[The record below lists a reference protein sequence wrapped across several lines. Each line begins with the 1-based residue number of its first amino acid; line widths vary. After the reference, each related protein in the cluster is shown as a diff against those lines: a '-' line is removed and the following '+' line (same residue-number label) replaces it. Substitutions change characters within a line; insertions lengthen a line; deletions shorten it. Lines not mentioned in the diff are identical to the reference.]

1 MSGAERSL
9 GSDLAGGTEE
19 FKTMP
24 IPTNEDEQK
33 RLAEK
38 LAKLKVNGVSDDN
51 LKTIAALTQMEWD
64 QLQDTE
70 LYKEAFDKAKATAEV
85 LPVEVDISIKS
96 LEKQALTATMRNISS
111 GLCSPEFVLDAL
123 KYATKVR
130 QEERKMEQERK
141 TAFTANTQIVINLSD
156 VLKKAI
162 EAQPIRERIIDFD
175 NESKSVTNG
184 LDTDRLMQA
193 ALGYNP
199 VNKEQRPKGREQ
211 LLQYA
216 TPSATPSAM
225 SNDTTDNKEPKEP
238 HGEPKEEQHSIVYPP
253 AYVNSYNPSINNPVP
268 RPKPSYRA
276 DDIVITDA
284 MLNDIDGTEGGAEG
298 GTEPSGADE
307 VLMRTFTDEEN

>member
-1 MSGAERSL
+1 
-9 GSDLAGGTEE
+9 
-19 FKTMP
+19 MP

-162 EAQPIRERIIDFD
+162 EAQPIRERIIEFD
-175 NESKSVTNG
+175 GESKSVTNG

-199 VNKEQRPKGREQ
+199 ANKESRPKGREQ
-211 LLQYA
+211 LMQPTASDNAITANA
-216 TPSATPSAM
+216 TPATQ
-225 SNDTTDNKEPKEP
+225 TEDNKGSK
-238 HGEPKEEQHSIVYPP
+238 IAYPP

-268 RPKPSYRA
+268 RPKPSYHA
-276 DDIVITDA
+276 EDIVITDA
-284 MLNDIDGTEGGAEG
+284 MLNDIDGTEAGTDMAEDILVRAFVDG
-298 GTEPSGADE
+298 ED
-307 VLMRTFTDEEN
+307 N

>member
-1 MSGAERSL
+1 
-9 GSDLAGGTEE
+9 
-19 FKTMP
+19 MP

-70 LYKEAFDKAKATAEV
+70 LYKEAFNKAKATAEV

-141 TAFTANTQIVINLSD
+141 TAFAANTQIVINLSD

-162 EAQPIRERIIDFD
+162 EAQPIRERIIEFD
-175 NESKSVTNG
+175 EESKSVTNG

-199 VNKEQRPKGREQ
+199 ANKEQRPKGREQ
-211 LLQYA
+211 LMQP
-216 TPSATPSAM
+216 T
-225 SNDTTDNKEPKEP
+225 SNSNANDKQEPKV
-238 HGEPKEEQHSIVYPP
+238 EPKAEPQDSKMAYPP

-268 RPKPSYRA
+268 RPKPSYHA
-276 DDIVITDA
+276 EDIVITDA
-284 MLNDIDGTEGGAEG
+284 MLNDIDEAGAGTEAEQ
-298 GTEPSGADE
+298 EARVEDILVRAFAE
-307 VLMRTFTDEEN
+307 KEDN

>member
-1 MSGAERSL
+1 
-9 GSDLAGGTEE
+9 
-19 FKTMP
+19 MP
-24 IPTNEDEQK
+24 IPTNEEEQK

-51 LKTIAALTQMEWD
+51 LKIIAALTQMEWD

-162 EAQPIRERIIDFD
+162 EAQPIRERIIEFD
-175 NESKSVTNG
+175 GESKSVTNG
-184 LDTDRLMQA
+184 LGTDRLMQA

-199 VNKEQRPKGREQ
+199 ANKESRPKGREQ
-211 LLQYA
+211 LMQPTA
-216 TPSATPSAM
+216 TANA
-225 SNDTTDNKEPKEP
+225 NGITDNRKVEPKA
-238 HGEPKEEQHSIVYPP
+238 EQQSIAYPP
-253 AYVNSYNPSINNPVP
+253 AYVNSYNPVP
-268 RPKPSYRA
+268 RPKPSYHA
-276 DDIVITDA
+276 EDIVITDA
-284 MLNDIDGTEGGAEG
+284 MLDDIDGTSGT
-298 GTEPSGADE
+298 GTEDSEGEAGVEDILVRAFVE
-307 VLMRTFTDEEN
+307 GEDN

>member
-1 MSGAERSL
+1 
-9 GSDLAGGTEE
+9 
-19 FKTMP
+19 MP

-162 EAQPIRERIIDFD
+162 EAQPIRERIIEFD
-175 NESKSVTNG
+175 GESKSVTNG

-199 VNKEQRPKGREQ
+199 ANKESRPKGREQ
-211 LLQYA
+211 LMQPNA
-216 TPSATPSAM
+216 
-225 SNDTTDNKEPKEP
+225 NDTNDINGKKELKEQPKAEP
-238 HGEPKEEQHSIVYPP
+238 QSISYPP

-268 RPKPSYRA
+268 RPKPSYHA
-276 DDIVITDA
+276 EDIVITDA
-284 MLNDIDGTEGGAEG
+284 MLDDIDGTGTGAGQDSEA
-298 GTEPSGADE
+298 EADSE
-307 VLMRTFTDEEN
+307 AEDILVRAFVDGEDN

>member
-1 MSGAERSL
+1 
-9 GSDLAGGTEE
+9 
-19 FKTMP
+19 MP

-162 EAQPIRERIIDFD
+162 EAQPIRERIIEFD
-175 NESKSVTNG
+175 SESKSVTNG

-199 VNKEQRPKGREQ
+199 ANKEQRPKDREQ
-211 LLQYA
+211 LMQPTA
-216 TPSATPSAM
+216 TANATA
-225 SNDTTDNKEPKEP
+225 NDKIEPKA
-238 HGEPKEEQHSIVYPP
+238 EQQQPQGIAYPP

-268 RPKPSYRA
+268 RPKPSYHA
-276 DDIVITDA
+276 EDIVITDA
-284 MLNDIDGTEGGAEG
+284 MLNDIDETGTSEAEGGAD
-298 GTEPSGADE
+298 AI
-307 VLMRTFTDEEN
+307 LMRAFVDMEEN

>member
-1 MSGAERSL
+1 
-9 GSDLAGGTEE
+9 
-19 FKTMP
+19 MP

-162 EAQPIRERIIDFD
+162 EAQPIRERIIEFD
-175 NESKSVTNG
+175 GESKSVTNG

-199 VNKEQRPKGREQ
+199 ANKESRPKGREQ
-211 LLQYA
+211 LMQPTA
-216 TPSATPSAM
+216 TATATANAKPE
-225 SNDTTDNKEPKEP
+225 DKKEP
-238 HGEPKEEQHSIVYPP
+238 QTASIAYPP

-268 RPKPSYRA
+268 RPKPSYHA
-276 DDIVITDA
+276 EDIVITDA
-284 MLNDIDGTEGGAEG
+284 MLDDIDGTS
-298 GTEPSGADE
+298 GTEQDPDMAEDILVRAFVDRE
-307 VLMRTFTDEEN
+307 DN

>member
-1 MSGAERSL
+1 
-9 GSDLAGGTEE
+9 
-19 FKTMP
+19 MP

-51 LKTIAALTQMEWD
+51 LKTIAALTQLEWD

-162 EAQPIRERIIDFD
+162 EAQPIRERIIEFD
-175 NESKSVTNG
+175 DESKSVTNG

-199 VNKEQRPKGREQ
+199 ANKESRPKGREQ
-211 LLQYA
+211 LMQPTANA
-216 TPSATPSAM
+216 TNSQS
-225 SNDTTDNKEPKEP
+225 TTQTEDNKEQKMA
-238 HGEPKEEQHSIVYPP
+238 YPP

-268 RPKPSYRA
+268 RPKPSYHA
-276 DDIVITDA
+276 EDIVITDA
-284 MLNDIDGTEGGAEG
+284 MLDDIDGTGTGA
-298 GTEPSGADE
+298 GTEDSEGEGEAEDILVRAFVDRE
-307 VLMRTFTDEEN
+307 DN

>member
-1 MSGAERSL
+1 
-9 GSDLAGGTEE
+9 
-19 FKTMP
+19 MP

-162 EAQPIRERIIDFD
+162 ETQPIREQIIEFD
-175 NESKSVTNG
+175 EESKSVTNG

-199 VNKEQRPKGREQ
+199 ANKEQRPKGREQ
-211 LLQYA
+211 LMQPTSTANA
-216 TPSATPSAM
+216 TATSQ
-225 SNDTTDNKEPKEP
+225 SQQEPKAEP
-238 HGEPKEEQHSIVYPP
+238 RIAYPP

-268 RPKPSYRA
+268 RPKPSYHA
-276 DDIVITDA
+276 EDIVITDA
-284 MLNDIDGTEGGAEG
+284 MLDDIDGAEQEVGVEDILVRAFVEG
-298 GTEPSGADE
+298 
-307 VLMRTFTDEEN
+307 EEN

>member
-1 MSGAERSL
+1 
-9 GSDLAGGTEE
+9 
-19 FKTMP
+19 MP

-162 EAQPIRERIIDFD
+162 EAQPIRERIIEFD
-175 NESKSVTNG
+175 GESKSVTNG

-199 VNKEQRPKGREQ
+199 ANKEPRPKDREQ
-211 LLQYA
+211 LMQPTSQA
-216 TPSATPSAM
+216 QQQQQQQGIS
-225 SNDTTDNKEPKEP
+225 
-238 HGEPKEEQHSIVYPP
+238 YPP

-268 RPKPSYRA
+268 RPKPSYHA
-276 DDIVITDA
+276 EDIVITDA
-284 MLNDIDGTEGGAEG
+284 MLNDIDGT
-298 GTEPSGADE
+298 GTEPEDDKADA
-307 VLMRTFTDEEN
+307 VLMRVFVDTEEN

>member
-1 MSGAERSL
+1 MPL
-9 GSDLAGGTEE
+9 PTKEE
-19 FKTMP
+19 
-24 IPTNEDEQK
+24 EQK

-38 LAKLKVNGVSDDN
+38 LSKLKVNGVSDDN
-51 LKTIAALTQMEWD
+51 LKTIAALTQLEWD
-64 QLQDTE
+64 QLQETD

-162 EAQPIRERIIDFD
+162 DAQPIRERIIDFESD
-175 NESKSVTNG
+175 SKSVTNG
-184 LDTDRLMQA
+184 LGTDMLMQA
-193 ALGYNP
+193 ALGHNP
-199 VNKEQRPKGREQ
+199 NDKEQRPKDREQ
-211 LLQYA
+211 LMQPA
-216 TPSATPSAM
+216 GQPNGTKDSSQM
-225 SNDTTDNKEPKEP
+225 
-238 HGEPKEEQHSIVYPP
+238 VYPP
-253 AYVNSYNPSINNPVP
+253 AYVNSYNPSINNPIQ

-276 DDIVITDA
+276 DDIVITDS
-284 MLNDIDGTEGGAEG
+284 MLNDIDGT
-298 GTEPSGADE
+298 GTETGTADE
-307 VLMRTFTDEEN
+307 SSAGETILMRTCLDMEDI

>member
-1 MSGAERSL
+1 
-9 GSDLAGGTEE
+9 
-19 FKTMP
+19 MP

-162 EAQPIRERIIDFD
+162 EAQPIRERIIEFD
-175 NESKSVTNG
+175 GESKSVTNG

-199 VNKEQRPKGREQ
+199 ANKDKDKESRPKGREQ
-211 LLQYA
+211 LMQPTA
-216 TPSATPSAM
+216 QFQQQQQDSQ
-225 SNDTTDNKEPKEP
+225 K
-238 HGEPKEEQHSIVYPP
+238 EPKEEQPQKMAYPP

-268 RPKPSYRA
+268 RPKPSYHA
-276 DDIVITDA
+276 EDIVITDA
-284 MLNDIDGTEGGAEG
+284 MLNDIDGTNSEAEG
-298 GTEPSGADE
+298 GDE
-307 VLMRTFTDEEN
+307 AEDILVRAFVDGEDN

>member
-1 MSGAERSL
+1 
-9 GSDLAGGTEE
+9 
-19 FKTMP
+19 MP

-51 LKTIAALTQMEWD
+51 LKTIAALTQLEWD

-96 LEKQALTATMRNISS
+96 LERQALTATMRNISS

-162 EAQPIRERIIDFD
+162 EAQPIRERIIEFD
-175 NESKSVTNG
+175 GESKSVTNG

-199 VNKEQRPKGREQ
+199 ANKELRPKDREQ
-211 LLQYA
+211 LMQSTA
-216 TPSATPSAM
+216 TANATA
-225 SNDTTDNKEPKEP
+225 NDKIEPKA
-238 HGEPKEEQHSIVYPP
+238 EQQDSKIAYPP

-268 RPKPSYRA
+268 RPKPSYHA
-276 DDIVITDA
+276 EDIVITDA
-284 MLNDIDGTEGGAEG
+284 MLNDIDGT
-298 GTEPSGADE
+298 GTGETDGADE
-307 VLMRTFTDEEN
+307 VLMRAFVDMEED

>member
-1 MSGAERSL
+1 
-9 GSDLAGGTEE
+9 
-19 FKTMP
+19 MP

-162 EAQPIRERIIDFD
+162 EAQPIKERIIEFD
-175 NESKSVTNG
+175 SESKSVTNG

-199 VNKEQRPKGREQ
+199 ANKEQRPKGREQ
-211 LLQYA
+211 LLQPTA
-216 TPSATPSAM
+216 TVNATSQ
-225 SNDTTDNKEPKEP
+225 SQQEPKA
-238 HGEPKEEQHSIVYPP
+238 EPKAEQQSISYPP

-268 RPKPSYRA
+268 RPKPSYHA
-276 DDIVITDA
+276 EDIVITDA
-284 MLNDIDGTEGGAEG
+284 MLDDIDGTGAEQ
-298 GTEPSGADE
+298 EPSVAGEANE
-307 VLMRTFTDEEN
+307 ILMRAFVDGEDN

>member
-1 MSGAERSL
+1 
-9 GSDLAGGTEE
+9 
-19 FKTMP
+19 MP

-162 EAQPIRERIIDFD
+162 EAQPIRERIIEFD
-175 NESKSVTNG
+175 SESKSVTNG

-199 VNKEQRPKGREQ
+199 ANKEQRPKGREQ
-211 LLQYA
+211 LMQPTA
-216 TPSATPSAM
+216 QSQQQQQ
-225 SNDTTDNKEPKEP
+225 EPKA
-238 HGEPKEEQHSIVYPP
+238 EPKAEQQQSGKMAYPS

-268 RPKPSYRA
+268 RPKPSYHA
-276 DDIVITDA
+276 EDIVITDA
-284 MLNDIDGTEGGAEG
+284 MLDDIDGTGTTAEQDEGEANEI
-298 GTEPSGADE
+298 
-307 VLMRTFTDEEN
+307 LMRAFVDGEDN

>member
-1 MSGAERSL
+1 
-9 GSDLAGGTEE
+9 
-19 FKTMP
+19 MP

-162 EAQPIRERIIDFD
+162 EAQPIRERIIEFD
-175 NESKSVTNG
+175 DESKSVTNG

-199 VNKEQRPKGREQ
+199 ANKEQRPKGREQ
-211 LLQYA
+211 LMQPTSNANANANA
-216 TPSATPSAM
+216 TSQSQQQQQ
-225 SNDTTDNKEPKEP
+225 EPKAEP
-238 HGEPKEEQHSIVYPP
+238 QTQSIAYPP

-268 RPKPSYRA
+268 RPKPSYHA
-276 DDIVITDA
+276 EDIVITDA
-284 MLNDIDGTEGGAEG
+284 MLDDIDEAGTGTEQDEG
-298 GTEPSGADE
+298 EAI
-307 VLMRTFTDEEN
+307 LMRAFVDGEDN

>member
-1 MSGAERSL
+1 
-9 GSDLAGGTEE
+9 
-19 FKTMP
+19 MP

-162 EAQPIRERIIDFD
+162 EAQPIRERIIEFD
-175 NESKSVTNG
+175 GESKSVTNG

-199 VNKEQRPKGREQ
+199 ANKESRPKGREQ
-211 LLQYA
+211 LMQP
-216 TPSATPSAM
+216 T
-225 SNDTTDNKEPKEP
+225 DTTTANANANANATANTKPEDKKEL
-238 HGEPKEEQHSIVYPP
+238 QTASIAYPP

-268 RPKPSYRA
+268 RPKPSYHA
-276 DDIVITDA
+276 EDIVITDA
-284 MLNDIDGTEGGAEG
+284 MLDDIDGTADGTSEAEG
-298 GTEPSGADE
+298 EAGVEDILVRAFVDGED
-307 VLMRTFTDEEN
+307 N

>member
-1 MSGAERSL
+1 
-9 GSDLAGGTEE
+9 
-19 FKTMP
+19 MP

-141 TAFTANTQIVINLSD
+141 TAFKIY
-156 VLKKAI
+156 K
-162 EAQPIRERIIDFD
+162 
-175 NESKSVTNG
+175 
-184 LDTDRLMQA
+184 
-193 ALGYNP
+193 
-199 VNKEQRPKGREQ
+199 
-211 LLQYA
+211 
-216 TPSATPSAM
+216 
-225 SNDTTDNKEPKEP
+225 
-238 HGEPKEEQHSIVYPP
+238 
-253 AYVNSYNPSINNPVP
+253 
-268 RPKPSYRA
+268 
-276 DDIVITDA
+276 
-284 MLNDIDGTEGGAEG
+284 
-298 GTEPSGADE
+298 
-307 VLMRTFTDEEN
+307 

>member
-1 MSGAERSL
+1 
-9 GSDLAGGTEE
+9 
-19 FKTMP
+19 MP
-24 IPTNEDEQK
+24 IPTNEDEHK
-33 RLAEK
+33 RLVEK

-162 EAQPIRERIIDFD
+162 EAQPIRERIIEFD
-175 NESKSVTNG
+175 EESKSVTNG

-199 VNKEQRPKGREQ
+199 ANKEQRPKGREQ
-211 LLQYA
+211 LMQP
-216 TPSATPSAM
+216 T
-225 SNDTTDNKEPKEP
+225 SNSNANDKQEPKV
-238 HGEPKEEQHSIVYPP
+238 EPKAELQSGKIAYPP

-268 RPKPSYRA
+268 RPKPSYHA
-276 DDIVITDA
+276 EDIVITDA
-284 MLNDIDGTEGGAEG
+284 MLNDIDEAGVGTGAEQEAG
-298 GTEPSGADE
+298 VEDILVRAF
-307 VLMRTFTDEEN
+307 VEEEDN

>member
-1 MSGAERSL
+1 
-9 GSDLAGGTEE
+9 
-19 FKTMP
+19 MP

-162 EAQPIRERIIDFD
+162 EAQPIRERIIEFD
-175 NESKSVTNG
+175 GESKSVTNG

-199 VNKEQRPKGREQ
+199 ANKESRSKGREQ
-211 LLQYA
+211 LMQPTATANA
-216 TPSATPSAM
+216 TP
-225 SNDTTDNKEPKEP
+225 TTQTDDKRGPQAEPKV
-238 HGEPKEEQHSIVYPP
+238 EQQKVEQQSISYPP

-268 RPKPSYRA
+268 RPKPSYHA
-276 DDIVITDA
+276 EDIVITDA
-284 MLNDIDGTEGGAEG
+284 MLDDIDETNSEAGTDSE
-298 GTEPSGADE
+298 DI
-307 VLMRTFTDEEN
+307 LMRAFVDKEDN

>member
-1 MSGAERSL
+1 
-9 GSDLAGGTEE
+9 
-19 FKTMP
+19 MP

-162 EAQPIRERIIDFD
+162 EAQPIRERIIEFD
-175 NESKSVTNG
+175 DESKSVTNG

-199 VNKEQRPKGREQ
+199 ANKEQRPKGREQ
-211 LLQYA
+211 LMQPTATADATA
-216 TPSATPSAM
+216 TPATP
-225 SNDTTDNKEPKEP
+225 NDTTDGNKEPNAEP
-238 HGEPKEEQHSIVYPP
+238 RIAYPP

-268 RPKPSYRA
+268 RPKPSYHA
-276 DDIVITDA
+276 EDIVITDA
-284 MLNDIDGTEGGAEG
+284 MLDDIDEAGAGTVAEQEVGVEDILVRAFVEG
-298 GTEPSGADE
+298 
-307 VLMRTFTDEEN
+307 EEN

>member
-1 MSGAERSL
+1 
-9 GSDLAGGTEE
+9 
-19 FKTMP
+19 MP

-162 EAQPIRERIIDFD
+162 EAQPIRERIIEFD
-175 NESKSVTNG
+175 GERKSVTNG

-199 VNKEQRPKGREQ
+199 ANKESRPKGREQ
-211 LLQYA
+211 LMQPTA
-216 TPSATPSAM
+216 TANATANATSQ
-225 SNDTTDNKEPKEP
+225 SQQEPKV
-238 HGEPKEEQHSIVYPP
+238 EPKAEQQSIAYPP

-268 RPKPSYRA
+268 RPKPSYHA
-276 DDIVITDA
+276 EDIVITDA
-284 MLNDIDGTEGGAEG
+284 MLDDIDGTSGTT
-298 GTEPSGADE
+298 TEPDDGEAI
-307 VLMRTFTDEEN
+307 LMRTFTEGEDN

>member
-1 MSGAERSL
+1 
-9 GSDLAGGTEE
+9 
-19 FKTMP
+19 MP

-38 LAKLKVNGVSDDN
+38 LAKLKVNGVNDDN

-162 EAQPIRERIIDFD
+162 EAQPIRERIIEFD
-175 NESKSVTNG
+175 GESKSVTNG

-199 VNKEQRPKGREQ
+199 ANKESRPKGREQ
-211 LLQYA
+211 LMQPTA
-216 TPSATPSAM
+216 TATSQ
-225 SNDTTDNKEPKEP
+225 SQQQQKEPKV
-238 HGEPKEEQHSIVYPP
+238 EQPQSIAYPP

-268 RPKPSYRA
+268 RPKPSYHA
-276 DDIVITDA
+276 EDIVITDA
-284 MLNDIDGTEGGAEG
+284 MLDDIDEAGAGAEQDDG
-298 GTEPSGADE
+298 EAI
-307 VLMRTFTDEEN
+307 LMRAFVDGEGN

>member
-1 MSGAERSL
+1 
-9 GSDLAGGTEE
+9 
-19 FKTMP
+19 MP

-162 EAQPIRERIIDFD
+162 EAQPIRERIIEFD
-175 NESKSVTNG
+175 GESKSVTNG

-199 VNKEQRPKGREQ
+199 ANKESRPKGREQ
-211 LLQYA
+211 LMQPTA
-216 TPSATPSAM
+216 NANANAKQDPQ
-225 SNDTTDNKEPKEP
+225 K
-238 HGEPKEEQHSIVYPP
+238 EPKEEQPQTASIAYPP
-253 AYVNSYNPSINNPVP
+253 AYVNSYNPSMNNPVP
-268 RPKPSYRA
+268 RPKPSYHA
-276 DDIVITDA
+276 EDIVITDA
-284 MLNDIDGTEGGAEG
+284 MLDDIDGTSGTTAEPDDS
-298 GTEPSGADE
+298 EAI
-307 VLMRTFTDEEN
+307 LMRAFVDKEDN

>member
-1 MSGAERSL
+1 
-9 GSDLAGGTEE
+9 
-19 FKTMP
+19 MP

-162 EAQPIRERIIDFD
+162 EAQPIRERIIEFD
-175 NESKSVTNG
+175 GESKSVTNG

-199 VNKEQRPKGREQ
+199 ANKEQRPKGREQ
-211 LLQYA
+211 LMQPTA
-216 TPSATPSAM
+216 QSQQQQQ
-225 SNDTTDNKEPKEP
+225 EPKA
-238 HGEPKEEQHSIVYPP
+238 EPKAEQQQSGKMAYPP

-268 RPKPSYRA
+268 RPKPSYHA
-276 DDIVITDA
+276 EDIVITDA
-284 MLNDIDGTEGGAEG
+284 MLDDIDGTGTTAEQDEGEANEI
-298 GTEPSGADE
+298 
-307 VLMRTFTDEEN
+307 LMRAFVDGEDN

>member
-1 MSGAERSL
+1 
-9 GSDLAGGTEE
+9 
-19 FKTMP
+19 MP

-162 EAQPIRERIIDFD
+162 DAQPIRERIIEFD
-175 NESKSVTNG
+175 GESKSVTNG

-199 VNKEQRPKGREQ
+199 ANKESRPKGREQ
-211 LLQYA
+211 LMQPTA
-216 TPSATPSAM
+216 TANATA
-225 SNDTTDNKEPKEP
+225 NANGITDDKKELKAEPKV
-238 HGEPKEEQHSIVYPP
+238 EQQKMAYPP

-268 RPKPSYRA
+268 RPKPSYHA
-276 DDIVITDA
+276 EDIVITDA
-284 MLNDIDGTEGGAEG
+284 MLDDIDGTSGTGT
-298 GTEPSGADE
+298 GTEDSEAGDILVRAFVDGE
-307 VLMRTFTDEEN
+307 DN

>member
-1 MSGAERSL
+1 
-9 GSDLAGGTEE
+9 
-19 FKTMP
+19 MP

-175 NESKSVTNG
+175 GESKSVTNG

-199 VNKEQRPKGREQ
+199 ADKESRPKDREQ
-211 LLQYA
+211 LLQHTA
-216 TPSATPSAM
+216 IV
-225 SNDTTDNKEPKEP
+225 NDKRELQAGTKAGP
-238 HGEPKEEQHSIVYPP
+238 QSITYPP
-253 AYVNSYNPSINNPVP
+253 AYVNSYNPSMNNPVP

-284 MLNDIDGTEGGAEG
+284 MLNDIDGTNSTADGEAEAS
-298 GTEPSGADE
+298 EADSE
-307 VLMRTFTDEEN
+307 AEAVLMRAFVDTEEN

>member
-1 MSGAERSL
+1 
-9 GSDLAGGTEE
+9 
-19 FKTMP
+19 MP

-162 EAQPIRERIIDFD
+162 EAQPIRERIIEFD
-175 NESKSVTNG
+175 GESKSVTNG

-199 VNKEQRPKGREQ
+199 ANKESRPKGREQ
-211 LLQYA
+211 LMQPTA
-216 TPSATPSAM
+216 TTNSTANA
-225 SNDTTDNKEPKEP
+225 NGITDNRKEQPKA
-238 HGEPKEEQHSIVYPP
+238 EQPQTASIAYPP

-268 RPKPSYRA
+268 RPKPSYHA
-276 DDIVITDA
+276 EDIVITDA
-284 MLNDIDGTEGGAEG
+284 MLDDIDGTSGTTAEPDDS
-298 GTEPSGADE
+298 EAI
-307 VLMRTFTDEEN
+307 LMRAFVDMEDN

>member
-1 MSGAERSL
+1 MS
-9 GSDLAGGTEE
+9 
-19 FKTMP
+19 

-162 EAQPIRERIIDFD
+162 EAQPIRERIIDFEG
-175 NESKSVTNG
+175 ESKSVTNG

-199 VNKEQRPKGREQ
+199 ADKESRPKDREQ
-211 LLQYA
+211 LLQSTTTPTA
-216 TPSATPSAM
+216 T
-225 SNDTTDNKEPKEP
+225 NDKQEHREPKP
-238 HGEPKEEQHSIVYPP
+238 AKLVYPP
-253 AYVNSYNPSINNPVP
+253 AYVNSYNPSMNNPVP
-268 RPKPSYRA
+268 RPKPSYHA
-276 DDIVITDA
+276 EDIVITDA
-284 MLNDIDGTEGGAEG
+284 MLDDIDETNSEASEAGTDSDAE
-298 GTEPSGADE
+298 A
-307 VLMRTFTDEEN
+307 VLMRAFVNTEED

>member
-1 MSGAERSL
+1 
-9 GSDLAGGTEE
+9 
-19 FKTMP
+19 MP

-162 EAQPIRERIIDFD
+162 EAQPIKERIIEFD
-175 NESKSVTNG
+175 GESKSVTNG

-199 VNKEQRPKGREQ
+199 ASKEQRPKGREQ
-211 LLQYA
+211 LLQSQ
-216 TPSATPSAM
+216 PQEQSQPQ
-225 SNDTTDNKEPKEP
+225 DEPKTAQPTES
-238 HGEPKEEQHSIVYPP
+238 KITYPP
-253 AYVNSYNPSINNPVP
+253 AYVNSYNPSMNNPVP
-268 RPKPSYRA
+268 RPKSSYHA
-276 DDIVITDA
+276 EDIVITDA
-284 MLNDIDGTEGGAEG
+284 MLNDIDGTEPEKDASE
-298 GTEPSGADE
+298 ADE
-307 VLMRTFTDEEN
+307 VLMRAFVDTEEN

>member
-1 MSGAERSL
+1 
-9 GSDLAGGTEE
+9 
-19 FKTMP
+19 MP

-162 EAQPIRERIIDFD
+162 EAQPIRERIIDFEG
-175 NESKSVTNG
+175 ESKSVTNG

-199 VNKEQRPKGREQ
+199 ADKESRPKDREQ
-211 LLQYA
+211 LLQP
-216 TPSATPSAM
+216 TSQQQQQQQ
-225 SNDTTDNKEPKEP
+225 PK
-238 HGEPKEEQHSIVYPP
+238 GITYPP
-253 AYVNSYNPSINNPVP
+253 AYVNSYNPSMNNQVP

-284 MLNDIDGTEGGAEG
+284 MLNDIDGIEQDSEASEARTDSEAEDILVRAFVNTEE
-298 GTEPSGADE
+298 D
-307 VLMRTFTDEEN
+307 

>member
-1 MSGAERSL
+1 
-9 GSDLAGGTEE
+9 
-19 FKTMP
+19 MP

-162 EAQPIRERIIDFD
+162 EAQPIRERIIEFD
-175 NESKSVTNG
+175 GESKSVTNG

-199 VNKEQRPKGREQ
+199 ANKESRPKGREQ
-211 LLQYA
+211 LMQPTA
-216 TPSATPSAM
+216 QSQQQQQ
-225 SNDTTDNKEPKEP
+225 EPKA
-238 HGEPKEEQHSIVYPP
+238 EPKAEQQSIAYPP

-268 RPKPSYRA
+268 RPKPSYHA
-276 DDIVITDA
+276 EDIVITDA
-284 MLNDIDGTEGGAEG
+284 MLDDIDGTGTTAEPDDS
-298 GTEPSGADE
+298 EAI
-307 VLMRTFTDEEN
+307 LMRAFVDKEDN

>member
-1 MSGAERSL
+1 
-9 GSDLAGGTEE
+9 
-19 FKTMP
+19 MP

-162 EAQPIRERIIDFD
+162 EAQPIRERIIEFD
-175 NESKSVTNG
+175 SESKSVTNG

-199 VNKEQRPKGREQ
+199 ANKEPRPKDREQ
-211 LLQYA
+211 LMQP
-216 TPSATPSAM
+216 TSQSQQQQQQP
-225 SNDTTDNKEPKEP
+225 
-238 HGEPKEEQHSIVYPP
+238 QSISYPP

-268 RPKPSYRA
+268 RPKPSYHA
-276 DDIVITDA
+276 EDIVITDA
-284 MLNDIDGTEGGAEG
+284 MLNDIDGTDT
-298 GTEPSGADE
+298 GTEASEADE
-307 VLMRTFTDEEN
+307 VLMRTFMDAEEN

>member
-1 MSGAERSL
+1 
-9 GSDLAGGTEE
+9 
-19 FKTMP
+19 MP

-64 QLQDTE
+64 QLQDTD

-162 EAQPIRERIIDFD
+162 EAQP
-175 NESKSVTNG
+175 
-184 LDTDRLMQA
+184 DRLMQA

-199 VNKEQRPKGREQ
+199 ANKESRPKGREQ
-211 LLQYA
+211 LMQPTANA
-216 TPSATPSAM
+216 TATASAKPE
-225 SNDTTDNKEPKEP
+225 DKK
-238 HGEPKEEQHSIVYPP
+238 EPKEEQPQASRMAYPP

-268 RPKPSYRA
+268 RPKPSYHA
-276 DDIVITDA
+276 EDIVITDA
-284 MLNDIDGTEGGAEG
+284 MLDDIDGTGAGAGTGDSEAEG
-298 GTEPSGADE
+298 EAI
-307 VLMRTFTDEEN
+307 LMRAFVDGEDN

>member
-1 MSGAERSL
+1 
-9 GSDLAGGTEE
+9 
-19 FKTMP
+19 MP

-162 EAQPIRERIIDFD
+162 ETQPIRERIIEFD
-175 NESKSVTNG
+175 DESKSVTNG

-199 VNKEQRPKGREQ
+199 ANKEQRPKGREQ
-211 LLQYA
+211 LMQPTA
-216 TPSATPSAM
+216 TADATATSQ
-225 SNDTTDNKEPKEP
+225 SQQEPKAEP
-238 HGEPKEEQHSIVYPP
+238 RISYPP
-253 AYVNSYNPSINNPVP
+253 AYVNSYNPSMNNPVP
-268 RPKPSYRA
+268 RPKPSYHTE
-276 DDIVITDA
+276 DIVITDA
-284 MLNDIDGTEGGAEG
+284 MLDDIDGAGAGTVAEQEVGVEDILVRAFVEG
-298 GTEPSGADE
+298 
-307 VLMRTFTDEEN
+307 EEN

>member
-1 MSGAERSL
+1 
-9 GSDLAGGTEE
+9 
-19 FKTMP
+19 MP

-38 LAKLKVNGVSDDN
+38 LAKLRINGVSDDD

-70 LYKEAFDKAKATAEV
+70 RNKEAFDKAKATAEV

-162 EAQPIRERIIDFD
+162 EAQPIRERIIELDG
-175 NESKSVTNG
+175 ESKSVTTG

-199 VNKEQRPKGREQ
+199 ANKESRPKGREQ
-211 LLQYA
+211 LMQPTA
-216 TPSATPSAM
+216 QSQQQQQ
-225 SNDTTDNKEPKEP
+225 EPKA
-238 HGEPKEEQHSIVYPP
+238 EPKAEQQSISYPP

-268 RPKPSYRA
+268 RPKPSYHA
-276 DDIVITDA
+276 EDIVITDA
-284 MLNDIDGTEGGAEG
+284 MLDDIDGTGTTAEPDDG
-298 GTEPSGADE
+298 EAI
-307 VLMRTFTDEEN
+307 LMRAFVDKEDN

>member
-1 MSGAERSL
+1 
-9 GSDLAGGTEE
+9 
-19 FKTMP
+19 MP
-24 IPTNEDEQK
+24 IPTNEEEQK

-162 EAQPIRERIIDFD
+162 EAQPIRERIIEFEG
-175 NESKSVTNG
+175 ESKSVTNG

-199 VNKEQRPKGREQ
+199 ANKEQRPKGREQ
-211 LLQYA
+211 LLQ
-216 TPSATPSAM
+216 SS
-225 SNDTTDNKEPKEP
+225 DTTATLNGNKELKE
-238 HGEPKEEQHSIVYPP
+238 EPKAEPQGAKMVYPP
-253 AYVNSYNPSINNPVP
+253 AYVNSYNPSMNNPVP

-284 MLNDIDGTEGGAEG
+284 MLNDIDGTSGTGA
-298 GTEPSGADE
+298 GTEDSEANE
-307 VLMRTFTDEEN
+307 ILMRAFVDREED

>member
-1 MSGAERSL
+1 M
-9 GSDLAGGTEE
+9 T
-19 FKTMP
+19 

-162 EAQPIRERIIDFD
+162 EAQPIRERIIEFD
-175 NESKSVTNG
+175 GESKSVTNG

-199 VNKEQRPKGREQ
+199 ANKEQRPKGREQ
-211 LLQYA
+211 LMQPTASANATIANA
-216 TPSATPSAM
+216 TPATQ
-225 SNDTTDNKEPKEP
+225 TEDNKGSKMA
-238 HGEPKEEQHSIVYPP
+238 YPP

-268 RPKPSYRA
+268 RPKPSYHA
-276 DDIVITDA
+276 EDIVITDA
-284 MLNDIDGTEGGAEG
+284 MLDDIDGTS
-298 GTEPSGADE
+298 GTEAEQDE
-307 VLMRTFTDEEN
+307 GEANEILMRAFVDTEDN